1 MMLKFAH
8 LYSILQISSSK
19 DAGKRLFDAFSRA
32 TRSEICDSNVLS
44 LNVWMMIKFNCILK
58 MLDKVGKVVLIFL
71 SVSFSLAF

>member
-32 TRSEICDSNVLS
+32 TRSEICDSNVSS
-44 LNVWMMIKFNCILK
+44 LNV
-58 MLDKVGKVVLIFL
+58 
-71 SVSFSLAF
+71 